1 VSIFKNGKEKFQ
13 KAMSAAAFAEVGEF
27 DTAREIAGKSKN
39 AHKKVLIVLEGDD
52 LNKRILNYALDLCKR
67 LGGQLEILHKQG
79 PNKVDITKTE
89 LWQEFTKK
97 GGQVVGIS
105 LGPGESLD
113 TVAAGLIVSATITET
128 VTNVA
133 VWTATVVGGPSS
145 VATDTAP
152 SGSTRAST
160 AVYGPRSS
168 ARAWSRS
175 GTPIAAIVASRSK
188 PKLPT

>member
-27 DTAREIAGKSKN
+27 DTAREIAGKDKN

-79 PNKVDITKTE
+79 PNMVDITKTE

-97 GGQVVGIS
+97 GGQIVCTS

-113 TVAAGLIVSATITET
+113 DKLTEYGET
-128 VTNVA
+128 RRDILCVVLRIHLMDRKPSKKKEEK
-133 VWTATVVGGPSS
+133 VWSPDWIMEKLDCPVM
-145 VATDTAP
+145 
-152 SGSTRAST
+152 
-160 AVYGPRSS
+160 VYS
-168 ARAWSRS
+168 
-175 GTPIAAIVASRSK
+175 
-188 PKLPT
+188 

>member
-1 VSIFKNGKEKFQ
+1 MSIFKNGKEKFQ

-27 DTAREIAGKSKN
+27 DTAREIAGKDKN

-79 PNKVDITKTE
+79 PNMVDITKTE

-97 GGQVVGIS
+97 GGQIVCTS

-113 TVAAGLIVSATITET
+113 DKLTEYGET
-128 VTNVA
+128 RRDILCVVLRIHLMDRKPSKKKEEK
-133 VWTATVVGGPSS
+133 VWSPDWIMEKLDCPVM
-145 VATDTAP
+145 
-152 SGSTRAST
+152 
-160 AVYGPRSS
+160 VYS
-168 ARAWSRS
+168 
-175 GTPIAAIVASRSK
+175 
-188 PKLPT
+188 